1 MIGVTGMSWLRAMRR
16 HALLGAAALL
26 LAAAVWMPPFM
37 QARQVSSYIVTFDI
51 TQSMDTEDLTLAGRP
66 VSRLAYAK
74 AAMQQVLQRLPCGS
88 RIGWSVFTGTR
99 SLLLFVPVDV
109 CTHYDA
115 LLSSL
120 DGISGQMRWTDSSVI
135 AQGGIYSAVQAA
147 SRPDSRAEVVFITD
161 GQEAPPVAP
170 TDTTVRG
177 ITQGQAAGW
186 LIGVGGDQPAP
197 IPHTDAQGTRI
208 GYWRADEVVQR
219 APTGSGGVA
228 GVGGHEEL
236 SELREPY
243 LRAVAAHTGLGYRR
257 LDGTDAL
264 YAAMSDP
271 RLGQR
276 MQVATDFRWCPA
288 SVALVLLLLRFL
300 PRRQRARSSVRV
312 AAQPV
317 TAARG

>member
-1 MIGVTGMSWLRAMRR
+1 VKGVHGIGWLAAMRR
-16 HALLGAAALL
+16 HALLGAAAVL
-26 LAAAVWMPPFM
+26 LAAAVWMPPFE
-37 QARQVSSYIVTFDI
+37 QSRQVSSYIVTFDI

-109 CTHYDA
+109 CSHYDA

-120 DGISGQMRWTDSSVI
+120 DDIGGQMRWTDSSVI

-147 SRPDSRAEVVFITD
+147 SQPDSRAAVVFITD

-177 ITQGQAAGW
+177 ITQGQAPGW

-197 IPHTDAQGTRI
+197 IPHTDAQGARI
-208 GYWRADEVVQR
+208 GYWQADEVVQR
-219 APTGSGGVA
+219 APAGSGGVA

-243 LRAVAAHTGLGYRR
+243 LRAVAAHTGFGYRR
-257 LDGTDAL
+257 LDGADAL

-288 SVALVLLLLRFL
+288 LAALVLLLLRFL
-300 PRRQRARSSVRV
+300 PLRQRMRGSARI
-312 AAQPV
+312 AGEPV